1 MHLLSINWNPSEV
14 LLNLG
19 PIQIRYYSLM
29 FIIAFS
35 LGYYITKRI
44 YEKEGIPLKYLDSL
58 FMYTVIATLLGARL
72 GEVFFYNWAYYQD
85 HLIEILLP
93 IKADA
98 NATLFG
104 FIEGYKFTGF
114 AGLASHG
121 AAIGIIVALYLYRRK
136 YQYKTLLWI
145 LDRVVISV
153 AIGGVFVR
161 IGNFF
166 NSEIVGTLTN
176 SDFGVVFQA
185 KGEALPRHPAQ
196 LYEAI
201 CYVFV
206 FAILWYT
213 YWKTDK
219 KHKDGYI
226 FGLFLVLL
234 WTVRFFVE
242 FVKQNL
248 GGFGETFG
256 NVLSTGQWLSI
267 PFIIAGFYFMFRKTN
282 TSNTET
288 PKTATS

>member
-14 LLNLG
+14 LVTLG

-29 FIIAFS
+29 FIIAFG
-35 LGYYITKRI
+35 LGYYITKKI

-58 FMYTVIATLLGARL
+58 FMYAVVATLLGARL
-72 GEVFFYNWAYYQD
+72 GEVFFYNWPYYQNN
-85 HLIEILLP
+85 LIEILLP
-93 IKADA
+93 IKKDA
-98 NATLFG
+98 NAMLFG

-121 AAIGIIVALYLYRRK
+121 AAIGIIVAMYLYRRK
-136 YQYKTLLWI
+136 YKYKSLLWI
-145 LDRVVISV
+145 LDRIVIAV

-166 NSEIVGTLTN
+166 NSEIVGKYTN
-176 SDFGVVFQA
+176 SDFGVVFQGN
-185 KGEALPRHPAQ
+185 GETLPRHPAQ
-196 LYEAI
+196 LYEAF
-201 CYVFV
+201 CYIFV

-219 KHKDGYI
+219 KEKRGYI

-242 FVKQNL
+242 FVKKAQIKEREEWL
-248 GGFGETFG
+248 
-256 NVLSTGQWLSI
+256 LLTGQWLSI
-267 PFIIAGFYFMFRKTN
+267 PFIIAGLYFMFRKT
-282 TSNTET
+282 
-288 PKTATS
+288 KTTDIDTNKTVAS